1 MPRRSANLLNQ
12 INAWLIRHWIV
23 RIWLFTLLFVVIL
36 VMTFRPF
43 PAMHPRLPNFSKI
56 QDTQEKK
63 DAFFDFLI
71 PYIKEANTE
80 IAATRRALL
89 RLESR
94 VSGGVLNKRDIV
106 WLNRIAG
113 DFGLKLDPKVP
124 LTSEDLE
131 VLLLR
136 VDRIPPS
143 LALAQAAL
151 ESAWGT
157 SRFAR
162 EGNNL
167 FGKWCYVPGCG
178 IVPRKRPAGATYELQ
193 VYRSPKD
200 SFLDY
205 IRNLNSNPAYES
217 LWLIRADSRADGEQA
232 SGIELADGI
241 FRYSEEGWLYISK
254 IKQVIQSNGLAELD

>member
-1 MPRRSANLLNQ
+1 MLSRR
-12 INAWLIRHWIV
+12 IHAWLIQHWIARV
-23 RIWLFTLLFVVIL
+23 WIFSILFLLIL
-36 VMTFRPF
+36 LATFRPF
-43 PAMHPRLPNFSKI
+43 SWMHKSLPNFTSI
-56 QDTQEKK
+56 TDTQERK
-63 DAFFDFLI
+63 DAFFDFLN
-71 PYIKEANTE
+71 PYIRRANTE
-80 IAATRRALL
+80 IASTRRTLL
-89 RLESR
+89 SIQDRANQ
-94 VSGGVLNKRDIV
+94 GILNKRDRAWIQ
-106 WLNRIAG
+106 RTAS
-113 DFGLKLDPKVP
+113 DFGLKLDPEAVP
-124 LTSEDLE
+124 SGEDIE

-136 VDRIPPS
+136 VDRIPAS

-151 ESAWGT
+151 ESGWGT

-178 IVPRKRPAGATYELQ
+178 IVPRKRPAGATYEIR
-193 VYRSPKD
+193 VYRSPKE

-254 IKQVIQSNGLAELD
+254 VKQVIRSNGLADLD

>member
-1 MPRRSANLLNQ
+1 
-12 INAWLIRHWIV
+12 
-23 RIWLFTLLFVVIL
+23 
-36 VMTFRPF
+36 
-43 PAMHPRLPNFSKI
+43 MHPRLPDFSKI
-56 QDTQEKK
+56 QDTQERK
-63 DAFFDFLI
+63 DAFFDFLS
-71 PYIKEANTE
+71 PYIADANAE
-80 IAATRRALL
+80 IARKRRILL
-89 RLESR
+89 SVEERASD
-94 VSGGVLNKRDIV
+94 GILNRRDSV
-106 WLNRIAG
+106 WLHRIALE
-113 DFGLKLDPKVP
+113 FGLKLDPDVS
-124 LTSEDLE
+124 LTKEDLE
-131 VLLLR
+131 VLILR

-151 ESAWGT
+151 ESGWGT

-178 IVPRKRPAGATYELQ
+178 MVPRNRPAGATYELQ
-193 VYRSPKD
+193 RYKSPGD

-232 SGIELADGI
+232 SGSELADGI

-254 IKQVIQSNGLAELD
+254 IKQVIRSNGLEKLD